1 MRALAVFLFPALE
14 LYLLVRVGAVLGAMS
29 VVALV
34 FASAALGIAVLRL
47 YGRQSFFRV
56 REDLSSGR
64 MPQDI
69 LLDNLLIFFAGLLLI
84 FPGFLSDI
92 MGLLLLIPP
101 LRTLFRSRLVAWL
114 QSRQQ
119 GSGGGFRNGSVFIY
133 RSGDFSQ
140 APPSSKDDTV
150 IDVSAEPTGDSA
162 AGAAPEDKEDG
173 PRGDGR
179 R

>member
-101 LRTLFRSRLVAWL
+101 LRTLFRSRFVAWL

-119 GSGGGFRNGSVFIY
+119 GSDGGFRSGSVFIY
-133 RSGDFSQ
+133 RNGDFSQ

-150 IDVSAEPTGDSA
+150 IDVSAEPTKDSD
-162 AGAAPEDKEDG
+162 AGAASEDKEGG

>member
-14 LYLLVRVGAVLGAMS
+14 LYLLVRAGAVLGAMS

-92 MGLLLLIPP
+92 MGLLLLVPP
-101 LRTLFRSRLVAWL
+101 VRTLFRTRLVAWL
-114 QSRQQ
+114 QSR
-119 GSGGGFRNGSVFIY
+119 SDEGFRNGSVFIY

-140 APPSSKDDTV
+140 TPSHPEDDTI
-150 IDVSAEPTGDSA
+150 IDVSAEPAEDSDPSA
-162 AGAAPEDKEDG
+162 APDGTKDDPREDG
-173 PRGDGR
+173 R
-179 R
+179 